1 MLYII
6 YIDQRKKKKGDT
18 MPKGVYDRQMTASH
32 INAVRGNLQK
42 AVEALRLKGIK
53 DTPRSLAAKKRN
65 AQKAVRVRVA
75 RAILRHFPFGA
86 KAGEEFKASNDVYT
100 VIDEKPWFDTDQR
113 WKQRFKRQIRV
124 KVGAEVKQFEE
135 TITIAWD
142 YEPTVEN
149 LLILPIVEERE
160 SGEGM

>member
-1 MLYII
+1 
-6 YIDQRKKKKGDT
+6 

-53 DTPRSLAAKKRN
+53 DNPRSLAAKKRN
-65 AQKAVRVRVA
+65 AEKAVRVRVA
-75 RAILRHFPFGA
+75 RAILRNCPIGA
-86 KAGEEFKASNDVYT
+86 KDGEAFTSSTDVYI
-100 VIDEKPWFDTDQR
+100 VLDEKPWFDVDQR

-124 KVGAEVKQFEE
+124 KVGADVKQFEE

-149 LLILPIVEERE
+149 LLVLPIVEERE
-160 SGEGM
+160 SGEDV

>member
-1 MLYII
+1 
-6 YIDQRKKKKGDT
+6 

-32 INAVRGNLQK
+32 INAVCGNLQK

-53 DTPRSLAAKKRN
+53 DNPRSLAAKKRN

-75 RAILRHFPFGA
+75 RAILRNCPIGA
-86 KAGEEFKASNDVYT
+86 KAGEEFKASNDVYI
-100 VIDEKPWFDTDQR
+100 VLDEKPWFDVDQR

-124 KVGAEVKQFEE
+124 KVGADVKQFEE

-149 LLILPIVEERE
+149 LLVLPIVEERE
-160 SGEGM
+160 SGEGV